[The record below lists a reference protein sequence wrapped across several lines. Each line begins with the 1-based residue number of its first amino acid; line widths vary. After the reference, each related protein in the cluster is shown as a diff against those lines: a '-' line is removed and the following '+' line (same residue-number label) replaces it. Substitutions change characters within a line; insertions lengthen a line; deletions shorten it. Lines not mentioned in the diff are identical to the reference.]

1 MTVSVSVDFVDHRDE
16 LLGIRMVDA
25 MVSSSLI

>member
-25 MVSSSLI
+25 MVSAH